1 MRLKKSF
8 KIGLVSSVALLVS
21 STILPSGIAYAEET
35 KQAQERER
43 METVR
48 KEATETLSRVT
59 AGSQTTDSE
68 SVAISE
74 SQATESGGKSS
85 VAVKELSESS
95 LQTTEHAEIA
105 TESSHHEGTSG
116 RVEESTE
123 KSQEVSSS
131 SSDSNK
137 VSKRVKRD
145 AVQPDYSTDKA
156 DTSSD
161 DPLDFEQALERYH
174 SQLNKEELS
183 RFQNAKTN
191 DEKSKIIEEILV
203 RQINEDYG
211 LLELEAF
218 KEQLTA
224 EQLQVLA
231 SKETDEAFEETL
243 KTYYLAF
250 QQEQDFVT
258 LMDDLILNS
267 TEEEYNKLINATSE
281 REFTENLLQLSEKK
295 AQESSPVATESSSRR
310 KRFLPVAAPLIA
322 LYGPEIVSAA
332 IATGKILAIAAGVV
346 GTAYAGYKGVKAYN
360 NYHQAQK
367 SAKARKSS
375 RVHRQS
381 RSRANAQSRSRAV
394 NKAKQYAHSSAGYSS
409 VYTGSVGSYAQP
421 YGPVRPYQPTVT
433 YGPRFPYRSARAAS
447 NVFYYAGARTIPTY
461 NLAGDKYTVIPNDS
475 VWSISNQFG
484 ISMTDL
490 ITWNGIQ
497 QYTIHPGQ
505 QLLVRPTVLSS
516 DGKRHQVLPNESV
529 WSISHKY
536 GIAMS
541 DFIKWN
547 NIKNNVIHPG
557 QNLLIRPI
565 ASVKPATPNKPT
577 TTPAK
582 TYTVKAGDSVWLI
595 AHNHGISMADLVKW
609 NNIKNNTIH
618 PGQQV
623 IVKPATTAKSTATSQ
638 ASSGSPAKT
647 YTVKAGDSVW
657 LIAHN
662 YGISMDDLVK
672 WNNIK
677 NYTIHPGQQVIVK
690 PASPAKSSNTGK
702 VTSNSSAQTYTVKAG
717 DSVWLIAHNHGIS
730 MADLIKWNHIT
741 DNLIHPG
748 QTVVVSEAGAAVS
761 QHKDK
766 TYTVQPGDSVWR
778 IASIHGISM
787 EELIALN
794 NIKNY
799 TIHPGQILHIKYVD
813 QFQSSAGIVS
823 QPNNDI
829 EPWILS
835 SKDKVDLGRFKDKH
849 GNTPLNKN
857 SGTFKDGR
865 YTVEKDNAGHG
876 GRKWKLKKD
885 GKRIGSLDSEGNII
899 AK

>member
-1 MRLKKSF
+1 MRLKKRF
-8 KIGLVSSVALLVS
+8 RIGIISSVTLLVS
-21 STILPSGIAYAEET
+21 STLLPSGVAYAEERKLT
-35 KQAQERER
+35 QERER
-43 METVR
+43 LETIRQEVAESLSDVATSTQVSEDNTVPASETRAMSSEEEVSVKAETVSDPLLPSPANT
-48 KEATETLSRVT
+48 EASAEVSRQEETPEKVSPSE
-59 AGSQTTDSE
+59 ASDSE
-68 SVAISE
+68 E
-74 SQATESGGKSS
+74 
-85 VAVKELSESS
+85 
-95 LQTTEHAEIA
+95 
-105 TESSHHEGTSG
+105 TS
-116 RVEESTE
+116 TP
-123 KSQEVSSS
+123 
-131 SSDSNK
+131 
-137 VSKRVKRD
+137 KRVKRSL
-145 AVQPDYSTDKA
+145 AQSAP
-156 DTSSD
+156 SSSE
-161 DPLDFEQALERYH
+161 PLDFENALERYR
-174 SQLNKEELS
+174 SQLNQEEVF
-183 RFQNAKTN
+183 RFQNATTV
-191 DEKSKIIEEILV
+191 DEKSNIIEEILI

-218 KEQLTA
+218 MEQLSE
-224 EQLQVLA
+224 EQLRVLA
-231 SKETDEAFEETL
+231 SKETDESFEDTL
-243 KTYYLAF
+243 KAYYLEF
-250 QQEQDFVT
+250 QQAQDFVA

-267 TEEEYNKLINATSE
+267 TEEEYNKLIKATSE
-281 REFTENLLQLSEKK
+281 REFTDNLLQLSEKK
-295 AQESSPVATESSSRR
+295 AQELSPAVRETGTRR
-310 KRFLPVAAPLIA
+310 KRFIPIAAPLIM
-322 LYGPEIVSAA
+322 LYGPEIVGAA
-332 IATGKILAIAAGVV
+332 IATGKLLAIAAGAV
-346 GTAYAGYKGVKAYN
+346 GTAYVGYNGVQAYQN
-360 NYHQAQK
+360 HQQAK
-367 SAKARKSS
+367 SKAKARKSA
-375 RVHRQS
+375 RAQHQS
-381 RSRANAQSRSRAV
+381 RSRSNAQSRSRAV
-394 NKAKQYAHSSAGYSS
+394 NQAKQYAHSSAGYSS

-433 YGPRFPYRSARAAS
+433 YGPRLPYHSARAAS

-505 QLLVRPTVLSS
+505 QLLVRPTVLSA

-557 QNLLIRPI
+557 QNLLIRPV

-595 AHNHGISMADLVKW
+595 AHNHGISMADLIKW

-638 ASSGSPAKT
+638 TSSGSPAKT

-662 YGISMDDLVK
+662 YGISMDDLIK

-690 PASPAKSSNTGK
+690 PASPAKSSD
-702 VTSNSSAQTYTVKAG
+702 TSQANSAPSAQTYTVKSG

-730 MADLIKWNHIT
+730 MADLIKWNNIT
-741 DNLIHPG
+741 NNLIHPG
-748 QTVVVSEAGAAVS
+748 QTVVVSETGAIAS

-766 TYTVQPGDSVWR
+766 TYTVQSGDSIWR

-787 EELIALN
+787 EELITLN

-799 TIHPGQILHIKYVD
+799 TIHPGQTLRIKY
-813 QFQSSAGIVS
+813 AVS
-823 QPNNDI
+823 LNSNDI
-829 EPWILS
+829 VVLGPNDDIEAWILY
-835 SKDKVDLGRFKDKH
+835 SKKKLKGQAKGKVDLGRFKDKH

-865 YTVEKDNAGHG
+865 QTIEKDTAQHG
-876 GRKWKLKKD
+876 GRRWKLKQD
-885 GKRIGSLDSEGNII
+885 GHRIGSLDKDGNII
-899 AK
+899 AD